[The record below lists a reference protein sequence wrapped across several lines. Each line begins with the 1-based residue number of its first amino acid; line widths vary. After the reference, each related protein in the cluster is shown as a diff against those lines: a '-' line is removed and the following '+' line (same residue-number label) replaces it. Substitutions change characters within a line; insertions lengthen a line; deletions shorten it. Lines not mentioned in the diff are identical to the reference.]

1 MEPTKLL
8 EKAFNE
14 SMKMVGSDD
23 YIKSS
28 LPKSITNKLQEIL
41 DRSESAKAVL
51 TVVITSLVYKLQNP
65 EQDIR
70 NHQTSIENGYS
81 GRTFDSKYI
90 TPFLKSV
97 KFPAMAESGWLT
109 RSLEQKVPYDT
120 NYSGAIRPS
129 TLKTSFLETIDFIQ
143 KGNQLEEVL
152 SFIFQGLIIQRN
164 SQQIDLAKPLNLP
177 IATIVYLLSKH
188 FDTKYSAEGA
198 SRLPVIALYAAYQCL
213 INETKRFQGK
223 TLLPIESHTSADSRS
238 GRIGDIDIVD
248 EKGKVFEAVE
258 VKHGIAITSQLVRDA
273 FEKFKTTQV
282 NRYYLLSTA
291 NIDISEKDKIDQEI
305 ERIKNIH
312 GCHVIANGLTH
323 SLKYYLRLLSDTSE
337 FIENYVNLIENDTT
351 LKFEHKKQWNI
362 IISEMTRPKICLH
375 LNM

>member
-1 MEPTKLL
+1 MEPTNLL
-8 EKAFNE
+8 KKVFDEA
-14 SMKMVGSDD
+14 MKTVGSDD
-23 YIKSS
+23 FIKSNLNDDIS
-28 LPKSITNKLQEIL
+28 KHLQEIL
-41 DRSESAKAVL
+41 NRSESAKAVL
-51 TVVITSLVYKLQNP
+51 TVIITSLVYKIQYP

-81 GRTFDSKYI
+81 GRTFDTKYI

-120 NYSGAIRPS
+120 NYSGAIRPAS
-129 TLKTSFLETIDFIQ
+129 LKTAFLETIDFIQ
-143 KGNQLEEVL
+143 KGNQLDDVL

-177 IATIVYLLSKH
+177 IATIVDLLSKH

-198 SRLPVIALYAAYQCL
+198 SRLPVLALYAAYQCL

-223 TLLPIESHTSADSRS
+223 NLLPMESHTSADSRS

-248 EKGKVFEAVE
+248 EKERAFEAVE
-258 VKHGIAITSQLVRDA
+258 VKHGIAITAQLVKDA

-291 NIDISEKDKIDQEI
+291 NIDISQKDEIDQEI
-305 ERIKNIH
+305 DRIKNIH

-337 FIENYVNLIENDTT
+337 FIENYVNLIENDTA
-351 LKFEHKKQWNI
+351 LKFEHKKQWNT
-362 IISEMTRPKICLH
+362 IISEM
-375 LNM
+375 

>member
-1 MEPTKLL
+1 MEPTNLL
-8 EKAFNE
+8 EKAFAE
-14 SMKMVGSDD
+14 AMETVGSDD
-23 YIKSS
+23 FIKSN
-28 LPKSITNKLQEIL
+28 LNDDIAKHLQEIL
-41 DRSESAKAVL
+41 NRSESAKAVL
-51 TVVITSLVYKLQNP
+51 TVIITSLVYKIQNP

-81 GRTFDSKYI
+81 GRTFDTKYI

-120 NYSGAIRPS
+120 NYSGAIRPTS
-129 TLKTSFLETIDFIQ
+129 LKIAFLETIDFIQ
-143 KGNQLEEVL
+143 NGNQLDNVL

-177 IATIVYLLSKH
+177 IATIVDLLSKH

-198 SRLPVIALYAAYQCL
+198 SRLPVLALYAAYQCL
-213 INETKRFQGK
+213 INETKRFEGK

-248 EKGKVFEAVE
+248 EKERAFEAVE
-258 VKHGIAITSQLVRDA
+258 VKHGIAITAQLVKDA

-291 NIDISEKDKIDQEI
+291 NIDISQKDEIDQEI
-305 ERIKNIH
+305 DRIKNIH

-337 FIENYVNLIENDTT
+337 FIENYVNLIENDTA
-351 LKFEHKKQWNI
+351 LKFEHKKQWNT
-362 IISEMTRPKICLH
+362 IISEM
-375 LNM
+375 

>member
-1 MEPTKLL
+1 MKPTNLL
-8 EKAFNE
+8 EKTFAE
-14 SMKMVGSDD
+14 AMKIVGSDD
-23 YIKSS
+23 FIKSNLNDDIS
-28 LPKSITNKLQEIL
+28 KYLQEIL
-41 DRSESAKAVL
+41 NRSESAKAVL
-51 TVVITSLVYKLQNP
+51 TVIITSLVYKIQNP

-81 GRTFDSKYI
+81 GRTFDTKYI

-120 NYSGAIRPS
+120 NYSGAIRPTS
-129 TLKTSFLETIDFIQ
+129 LKIAFLETIDFIQ
-143 KGNQLEEVL
+143 NGNQLDDVL

-177 IATIVYLLSKH
+177 IATIVNLLSKH

-198 SRLPVIALYAAYQCL
+198 SRLPVLALYAAYQCL

-223 TLLPIESHTSADSRS
+223 NLLPMESHTSADSRS

-248 EKGKVFEAVE
+248 EKERAFEAVE
-258 VKHGIAITSQLVRDA
+258 VKHGIAITAQLVKDA

-291 NIDISEKDKIDQEI
+291 NIDISQKDKIDQEI
-305 ERIKNIH
+305 DRIKNIH

-337 FIENYVNLIENDTT
+337 FIENYVNLIENDTA
-351 LKFEHKKQWNI
+351 LKFEHKKQWNA
-362 IISEMTRPKICLH
+362 IISEM
-375 LNM
+375 

>member
-1 MEPTKLL
+1 MEPTNFL
-8 EKAFNE
+8 EKAFAE
-14 SMKMVGSDD
+14 TMETVGSDD
-23 YIKSS
+23 FIKSNLNDDIS
-28 LPKSITNKLQEIL
+28 KHLQEIL
-41 DRSESAKAVL
+41 NRSESSKAVL
-51 TVVITSLVYKLQNP
+51 TVIITSLVYKIQNP

-81 GRTFDSKYI
+81 GRTFDTKYI

-120 NYSGAIRPS
+120 NYSGAIRPTS
-129 TLKTSFLETIDFIQ
+129 LKIAFLETIDFIQ
-143 KGNQLEEVL
+143 NGNQLDDVL
-152 SFIFQGLIIQRN
+152 SYLFQGLIIQRN

-177 IATIVYLLSKH
+177 IATIVDLLSKH

-198 SRLPVIALYAAYQCL
+198 SRLPVLALYAAYQCL

-223 TLLPIESHTSADSRS
+223 NLLPMESHTSADSRS

-248 EKGKVFEAVE
+248 EKERAFEAVE
-258 VKHGIAITSQLVRDA
+258 VKHGIAITAQLVKDA

-291 NIDISEKDKIDQEI
+291 NIDISQKDEIDQEI
-305 ERIKNIH
+305 DRIKNIH

-323 SLKYYLRLLSDTSE
+323 SLKYYLRLLLDTSE
-337 FIENYVNLIENDTT
+337 FIENYVNLIENDTA
-351 LKFEHKKQWNI
+351 LKFEHKKQWNT
-362 IISEMTRPKICLH
+362 IISEM
-375 LNM
+375 